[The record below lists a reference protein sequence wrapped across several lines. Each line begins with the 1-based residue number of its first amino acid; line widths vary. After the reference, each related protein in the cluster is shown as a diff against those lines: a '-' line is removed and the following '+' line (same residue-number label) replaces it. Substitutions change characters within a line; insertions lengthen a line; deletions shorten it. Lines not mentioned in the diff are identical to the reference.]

1 MAATARKFEGRC
13 DLLSSA
19 QAEQQRS
26 LQTELT
32 MVVDRAEQL
41 TQLHARM
48 AETQAE
54 SQAGF
59 ETQVRANQR
68 GADATNFYRH
78 TFTI

>member
-1 MAATARKFEGRC
+1 
-13 DLLSSA
+13 
-19 QAEQQRS
+19 
-26 LQTELT
+26 